1 MSYRSIVVANPAKL
15 TASKNRLVIDTGEK
29 VLVPLEDI
37 RCIML
42 ENRQITLTSSL
53 LTQLGE
59 AGITV
64 FTYSGLHLPASVF
77 YPINSHSR
85 QLKQLRMQIEQS
97 QPSRKRLWQ
106 QIVETKIKNQALCLE
121 LCGLSGHEN
130 LNKMLPLIRSGDPAN
145 VEGRAAAYYFK
156 ALFGKEFTRKQE
168 NITNA
173 VLNYGYTIFRGLIAR
188 TLAVYGFEPCLGL
201 HHKSELNNF
210 NLADDLMEPFRPVV
224 DLYAAKNRL
233 DIMQLSIIEK
243 AYLLDLINTEVS
255 SGGENHSAAYA
266 VERLV
271 KSLTA
276 CLGKQKN
283 DLVLPTLTGLDR
295 HEYE

>member
-1 MSYRSIVVANPAKL
+1 MGYRNIIIANPAKL
-15 TASKNRLVIDTGEK
+15 TVSKNRLVIDTGEQA
-29 VLVPLEDI
+29 LVPLEDI

-64 FTYSGLHLPASVF
+64 FACSRLHLPASVF

-97 QPSRKRLWQ
+97 QPSRKRLWR
-106 QIVETKIKNQALCLE
+106 QIVEMKIKNQALCLE
-121 LCGLSGHEN
+121 LCGLPGHEN
-130 LNKMLPLIRSGDPAN
+130 LNRMLPLIRSGDPENIEA
-145 VEGRAAAYYFK
+145 RAAAYYFK

-188 TLAVYGFEPCLGL
+188 TLAIYGFEPCLGL

-210 NLADDLMEPFRPVV
+210 NLADDLMEPFRPIV
-224 DLYAAKNRL
+224 DLYAAKNCL
-233 DIMQLSIIEK
+233 DIIQLSTIEK
-243 AYLLDLINTEVS
+243 AYLLDLINTEVY
-255 SGGENHSAAYA
+255 SGGEKHNTAYA
-266 VERLV
+266 VERLI

-276 CLGKQKN
+276 CLSKQK
-283 DLVLPTLTGLDR
+283 DSLVLPMLKGLDR